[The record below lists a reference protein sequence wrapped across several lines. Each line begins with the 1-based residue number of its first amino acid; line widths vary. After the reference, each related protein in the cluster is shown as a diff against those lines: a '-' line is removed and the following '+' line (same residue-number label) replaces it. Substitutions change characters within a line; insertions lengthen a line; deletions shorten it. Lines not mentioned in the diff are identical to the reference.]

1 MKVLFL
7 LLIVFISCGKQPEE
21 INPINNTI
29 DMEAAPVEDG
39 STDTDTD
46 TDGVTTTSN
55 SFTGEDYQGNT
66 RTCENKF
73 GTVNCTAMFT
83 DSDAFANNCVSNGD
97 KAVMCACHDWI
108 CVSQ

>member
-1 MKVLFL
+1 MKKLFL
-7 LLIVFISCGKQPEE
+7 LLLIFVSCGKQPEE

-29 DMEAAPVEDG
+29 DMEAAPVEDEG
-39 STDTDTD
+39 NNTTGG
-46 TDGVTTTSN
+46 GVTTTSN
-55 SFTGEDYQGNT
+55 SYTGEDYQGNT
-66 RTCENKF
+66 RTCEDKAS
-73 GTVNCTAMFT
+73 TTSCTQMFT